1 MKGAAAAV
9 VAVVAL
15 VAVVVCVLLVGT
27 GLGWWSGAPS
37 SGATGERLAVRTSLD
52 PNPSF
57 FGDELAAEV
66 AVDLDTRTVDPKSV
80 QVDPGFVPFSE
91 TVAPVVSRSRAGHE
105 ETIVYRYTIQCVSD
119 GCLPGAKPRQIQ
131 LPPVVVTAAGGARKA
146 RALGRWQP
154 VTVVSRL
161 TPADVSASG
170 NRFRRPGV
178 MPRPVFAVSPRP
190 LATALTVLAALLAL
204 GALVLLGFEAA
215 RLLERRRARTRREP
229 TPLELALTYVREAAT
244 RDERDRRRAAGL
256 LAETL
261 AAEGE
266 PSLAASAG
274 DLAWSEATPSPARAL
289 ALADEVEAERSPE
302 EAQTA

>member
-1 MKGAAAAV
+1 MRRAVAAV
-9 VAVVAL
+9 AGVA
-15 VAVVVCVLLVGT
+15 AVVVCVLLVGT
-27 GLGWWSGAPS
+27 GLGWWNGAPS
-37 SGATGERLAVRTSLD
+37 SGATGARLAVRTSLD

-57 FGDELAAEV
+57 FGDRLAAEV
-66 AVDLDTRTVDPKSV
+66 AVDLDTRSVDPKSV

-91 TVAPVVSRSRAGHE
+91 TESPVVSRSRTGHE
-105 ETIVYRYTIQCVSD
+105 ETIVYRYTIQCVTD
-119 GCLPGAKPRQIQ
+119 GCLPGVKPRRIQ
-131 LPPVVVTAAGGARKA
+131 LPPVVVTASAGARKA

-170 NRFRRPGV
+170 NRFRRPST
-178 MPRPVFAVSPRP
+178 MPPAVFSVSPRP
-190 LATALTVLAALLAL
+190 LATVLTVLAALLAL
-204 GALVLLGFEAA
+204 AAVALLGLEVA
-215 RLLERRRARTRREP
+215 RLLERRRAGARREP

-244 RDERDRRRAAGL
+244 RDARDRRRAAGL

-274 DLAWSEATPSPARAL
+274 DLAWSEATPSAARAL
-289 ALADEVEAERSPE
+289 ALADEVEADRAPE
-302 EAQTA
+302 ET